1 MEDILSESRAAR
13 EKASSEPRLS
23 HHLSDTSKNKISS
36 RNNREEIDRDHFKQ
50 ARRNTRY
57 HHSNSK
63 EIINEERWTNDGSND
78 ESDDNDEEKN
88 SENGTKNEEKYNVES
103 SEYKIRGREERN
115 NNVNIRRGHH
125 DQSRTQST
133 HCIDDEHGIKKNS
146 DDKSKIEIKNNRRID
161 VTDTPP
167 SPIPSPS
174 AGNQGSSVVDAV
186 AGTSASVAVNS
197 FLKFSIQ
204 NILQVRKSIS

>member
-1 MEDILSESRAAR
+1 MEPILSDSRAAR
-13 EKASSEPRLS
+13 EKASSESKLS
-23 HHLSDTSKNKISS
+23 YLSDNSKNKANS

-63 EIINEERWTNDGSND
+63 EIVNEERWTNDASND
-78 ESDDNDEEKN
+78 ESEDNDEEKN
-88 SENGTKNEEKYNVES
+88 SENGTKNEDRYKSES
-103 SEYKIRGREERN
+103 LEYKLRESEERN
-115 NNVNIRRGHH
+115 NNVNIHRRHN
-125 DQSRTQST
+125 DQSRTLSS
-133 HCIDDEHGIKKNS
+133 HGIDDEHRIKKNS
-146 DDKSKIEIKNNRRID
+146 HGKDNIDIKNKREID
-161 VTDTPP
+161 ITDTPL
-167 SPIPSPS
+167 SPLPSPS

-204 NILQVRKSIS
+204 NILQVRK

>member
-1 MEDILSESRAAR
+1 MEPILSDSRAAR
-13 EKASSEPRLS
+13 ERASSETKLS
-23 HHLSDTSKNKISS
+23 YLSDTSKNKIDS

-63 EIINEERWTNDGSND
+63 EIVNEERWTNEGSND

-88 SENGTKNEEKYNVES
+88 SENGTKNEEKYNSES
-103 SEYKIRGREERN
+103 LEFKIRESEERN
-115 NNVNIRRGHH
+115 NNVNIRRGHN
-125 DQSRTQST
+125 DQSRTHST
-133 HCIDDEHGIKKNS
+133 HRIEDEHRIKKNS
-146 DDKSKIEIKNNRRID
+146 HGKDKNDIKNNRGID
-161 VTDTPP
+161 ITDTPP
-167 SPIPSPS
+167 SPLPSPS
-174 AGNQGSSVVDAV
+174 AENQGSSVVDAV

-204 NILQVRKSIS
+204 NILQVRISVS